1 MITLI
6 ESKTDINCIEEGI
19 ISTQYY
25 EKKIIQQLYGANS
38 QKLKINHKITKT

>member
-25 EKKIIQQLYGANS
+25 EKKLYNNYMEPI
-38 QKLKINHKITKT
+38 LKS